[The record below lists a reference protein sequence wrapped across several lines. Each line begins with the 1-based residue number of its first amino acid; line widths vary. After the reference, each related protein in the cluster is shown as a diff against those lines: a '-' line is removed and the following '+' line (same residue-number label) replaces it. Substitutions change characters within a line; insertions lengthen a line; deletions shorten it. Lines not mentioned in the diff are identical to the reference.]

1 MVARCEN
8 RRVER
13 YKMQDTRYS
22 SIERGVVAA
31 AAGGGGCLSL
41 TGRDEDVARHG
52 WRRGGAVPT
61 VAKANKFNHK
71 EWNEGS
77 RRRSMVPVQ
86 PSPARPGLARPGTPL
101 RPGWRVSGVE
111 L

>member
-1 MVARCEN
+1 
-8 RRVER
+8 
-13 YKMQDTRYS
+13 MQDTRYS
-22 SIERGVVAA
+22 SIERGVVAV

-52 WRRGGAVPT
+52 RGRGGAEPT
-61 VAKANKFNHK
+61 VAKANTFNHK

-86 PSPARPGLARPGTPL
+86 PSPARPGQARHAVATRLEGIWCRAVKIL
-101 RPGWRVSGVE
+101 GDK
-111 L
+111 